1 MTNRLPIVAV
11 VGRPN
16 VGKSSLV
23 NRIVGGRQA
32 VVEEMPGVTRDR
44 RNFEAEWAGRS
55 FVLVDT
61 GGWEASPSD
70 SISESIRVQAEA
82 AVSGSDAILF
92 LVDAN
97 TGITDDDE
105 GVARLLRGSEVPVIL
120 VTNKVDDEG
129 RELLATELWNV
140 GLGEPVPVSALHGR
154 GIGDLLDRLV
164 KILPDEE
171 QGSTAEGLPRLALVG
186 RPNVGKS
193 TLLNRL
199 VGEKRV
205 IVSATP
211 GTTRDP
217 IDVEAEID
225 GRRYLL
231 IDTAGIRRRP
241 QISESADV
249 YAVERARRVVAEADV
264 AVVLVDGIEGV
275 THQDQRIIDEVV
287 EAGAGLVVI
296 FNKWDRAQTTE
307 QREDTERGIEG
318 RLGFVEWAPM
328 MRASALT
335 GARLHRLGKM
345 IEQALASR
353 SRRIGT
359 GELNRMMER
368 WTAAHPPPIRKGRRP
383 KIQYAVQ
390 AATGPPTIVLFIS
403 GGELGDDYLRFIE
416 NRLRE
421 EVDFTGTPIRFVT
434 RAQSRR

>member
-1 MTNRLPIVAV
+1 
-11 VGRPN
+11 
-16 VGKSSLV
+16 
-23 NRIVGGRQA
+23 
-32 VVEEMPGVTRDR
+32 
-44 RNFEAEWAGRS
+44 
-55 FVLVDT
+55 
-61 GGWEASPSD
+61 
-70 SISESIRVQAEA
+70 
-82 AVSGSDAILF
+82 
-92 LVDAN
+92 
-97 TGITDDDE
+97 
-105 GVARLLRGSEVPVIL
+105 
-120 VTNKVDDEG
+120 
-129 RELLATELWNV
+129 
-140 GLGEPVPVSALHGR
+140 
-154 GIGDLLDRLV
+154 V

-421 EVDFTGTPIRFVT
+421 EVDFTGTPIRLVT

>member
-1 MTNRLPIVAV
+1 MSYRLPIVAV

-23 NRIVGGRQA
+23 NRIVGSRKA
-32 VVEEMPGVTRDR
+32 VVEELPGVTRDR
-44 RNFEAEWAGRS
+44 RNFEADWAGRN

-61 GGWEASPSD
+61 GGWEASPSEG
-70 SISESIRVQAEA
+70 ISESIRVQAEA
-82 AVSGSDAILF
+82 AMSGADAILF
-92 LVDAN
+92 VVDVT
-97 TGITDDDE
+97 TGFSEDDE
-105 GVARLLRGSEVPVIL
+105 GVARLLRGAEVPVFL
-120 VTNKVDDEG
+120 VANKVDDAG
-129 RELLATELWNV
+129 REAAAAELWNV

-154 GIGDLLDRLV
+154 GTGDLLDRLV
-164 KILPDEE
+164 KVFPPE
-171 QGSTAEGLPRLALVG
+171 QTTSDAKSVPRLALIG

-199 VGEKRV
+199 VGDQRV
-205 IVSATP
+205 IVSPTP

-217 IDVEAEID
+217 IDVAAEID
-225 GRRYLL
+225 GRPYLL

-241 QISESADV
+241 QISESADL
-249 YAVERARRVVAEADV
+249 YAVERARRVVAESDV
-264 AVVLVDGIEGV
+264 AVVLVDGLEGV
-275 THQDQRIIDEVV
+275 TQQDQRIIDEVI
-287 EAGAGLVVI
+287 EAGAGLVVV
-296 FNKWDRAQTTE
+296 FNKWDKAQTTE
-307 QREDTERGIEG
+307 QREDTERSIEG
-318 RLGFVEWAPM
+318 RLGFVAWAPS

-353 SRRIGT
+353 NRRITT
-359 GELNRMMER
+359 GELNRMIER

-416 NRLRE
+416 NRIRE
-421 EVDFTGTPIRFVT
+421 EVDFTGTPIRIIA
-434 RAQSRR
+434 RAQGRR